1 MKPTFDE
8 IVSATLEAA
17 NINKKV
23 FEDAGKSRFAPIVKA
38 RQMICYIAKEV
49 GYSSVYIEQQMK
61 IDHSSINYHVRQA
74 RERFCLEN
82 DYALIVDKAMAKLGF
97 HSKHHS
103 ILGWITRDKEEDGGY
118 LYLTIGKKPK
128 RVQDMWYVRDGMMID
143 LPKEAFPQITW
154 DSAPKKCEMTLRL
167 K

>member
-8 IVSATLEAA
+8 IVSATLEAV

-23 FEDAGKSRFAPIVKA
+23 FKDAGKSRFAPIVKA
-38 RQMICYIAKEV
+38 RQIICYIAKEV

-61 IDHSSINYHVRQA
+61 IVHASINYHVRQA

-82 DYALIVDKAMAKLGF
+82 DYALIVDKAMAKLGL
-97 HSKHHS
+97 HSKQHN

-118 LYLTIGKKPK
+118 LYLTIGEEPK
-128 RVQDMWYVRDGMMID
+128 RVQDMWHIRDGMMID

-154 DSAPKKCEMTLRL
+154 DSAPQKCEMTLRL